1 MEASYSAEVIYFQ
14 LLVPAANTA
23 PVSLLAWLAVQLAV
37 LFSYSKLLHTA
48 VKQAITVT
56 M

>member
-1 MEASYSAEVIYFQ
+1 MEASYSAVEIYFQ
-14 LLVPAANTA
+14 WPVPAANIA

-48 VKQAITVT
+48 IKQAIAVT

>member
-14 LLVPAANTA
+14 WPVPAANIA
-23 PVSLLAWLAVQLAV
+23 PVSLLAWLAVQVAV
-37 LFSYSKLLHTA
+37 LFSYSKLLHNA
-48 VKQAITVT
+48 IKQAIAVT